1 MIQDI
6 EPVCIA
12 EQNFCSQFFHLPKV
26 DDEEQQL
33 GESTNEEQVNFG
45 SEMIPYYYYWCCC
58 G

>member
-26 DDEEQQL
+26 DDEQSQL
-33 GESTNEEQVNFG
+33 GEPPDEEQVTMVMKMM
-45 SEMIPYYYYWCCC
+45 SY
-58 G
+58 

>member
-26 DDEEQQL
+26 DGQQQQS
-33 GESTNEEQVNFG
+33 GESPNGEEQVF
-45 SEMIPYYYYWCCC
+45 IATA
-58 G
+58 